1 MNSKSV
7 KMGLAAA
14 VFGCFGTAAC
24 LVAAKPK
31 SPPRHAG
38 VAPAALLRIAFVL
51 LQNGDA
57 AGARQVYVY
66 LAFNGNA
73 DGARGVGEITIRLCC
88 RRYPMPTRLET
99 KTRRVFGTPE
109 LSRWRSR
116 AAQLWP
122 RANPLGGLTPADVPL
137 IEAEILS
144 RQPGPPHPTASR
156 RCDKL
161 RHACRPN
168 SSPASRCFS
177 KSSRQVISIS
187 RTISGVA

>member
-73 DGARGVGEITIRLCC
+73 DGARGVGET
-88 RRYPMPTRLET
+88 Y
-99 KTRRVFGTPE
+99 
-109 LSRWRSR
+109 
-116 AAQLWP
+116 
-122 RANPLGGLTPADVPL
+122 NPLVLQA
-137 IEAEILS
+137 LS
-144 RQPGPPHPTASR
+144 NTNALGNKDQASFWYARAMQMEKPRRPVVASR
-156 RCDKL
+156 
-161 RHACRPN
+161 
-168 SSPASRCFS
+168 
-177 KSSRQVISIS
+177 
-187 RTISGVA
+187 